1 MSDNVK
7 NNQLDDEQLES
18 ISGGSGEEFENPVNS
33 KFQPGDSVTVRYIV
47 YSPPYM
53 DGTTVEKKGT
63 VLSVRIKNGK
73 VIYEVDVTGIKIIDV
88 EESENIW

>member
-18 ISGGSGEEFENPVNS
+18 ISGGSGEGFENPVNS

-63 VLSVRIKNGK
+63 VLSVRTENGK
-73 VIYEVDVTGIKIIDV
+73 VIYRVDVTGLKIIDV
-88 EESENIW
+88 EESGNIW

>member
-73 VIYEVDVTGIKIIDV
+73 VIYRVDVTGLKIIDV